1 MAPLCRGH
9 LFFGTSTSFL
19 YKRKYIPFNILMS
32 HIRLTILFSLL
43 HFTLYAQVRK
53 DTIFFNNGSLV
64 VGQLKKI
71 RLGVVTFDPD
81 DANDIT
87 VQQRKVRGL
96 SARSEVFRIETI
108 RKKLLYGVIRPD
120 TVPQFVKVGYGA
132 SIETLHVEEIF
143 NAYPFSDKF
152 MQNFSGSVGLGYSY
166 TRSSG
171 FGRFN
176 IDGNLQYRSKRH
188 EVAASLSGIYS
199 QTDTG
204 FTRDREDLSIRDN
217 YYFSPASFITGFIA
231 YQKNREIGLKRR
243 FQEGLGIGNKFVTSK
258 SLYAWARTG
267 LVLNQ
272 EQSLEGK
279 NSGLLTEGF
288 AQLQFNVFRFTK
300 PEVNLNFRQ
309 TFFVG
314 ITEAGRFRTDGQVD
328 LSWEMI
334 NDLKLSLQFY
344 NNYDSRPPTAGV
356 SRFDYGIIFGI
367 KYTWQ

>member
-1 MAPLCRGH
+1 MK
-9 LFFGTSTSFL
+9 F
-19 YKRKYIPFNILMS
+19 
-32 HIRLTILFSLL
+32 IRLTICLCLL
-43 HFTLYAQVRK
+43 QFTLRAQVSK
-53 DTIFFNNGSLV
+53 DTLFFNNGSMV
-64 VGQLKKI
+64 IGKLKKI
-71 RLGVVTFDPD
+71 RLGIITFDPD

-87 VQQRKVRGL
+87 VQQRKVRGV

-108 RKKLLYGVIRPD
+108 RKKLLYGVIIPD
-120 TVPQFVKVGYGA
+120 TVPQFVKVGFGT
-132 SIETLHVEEIF
+132 SIETLHVEEMF

-152 MQNFSGSVGLGYSY
+152 MQNFSGSLGLGYSY

-176 IDGNLQYRSKRH
+176 MDGNQQYRSKKH
-188 EVAASLSGIYS
+188 EVSTTLSWIYS

-204 FTRDREDLSIRDN
+204 FTREREDLNIRDN

-231 YQKNREIGLKRR
+231 YQRNMEIGLRRR
-243 FQEGLGIGNKFVTSK
+243 FQEGLGVGNKFVTTK
-258 SLYAWARTG
+258 SMYALARGG

-279 NSGLLTEGF
+279 NSGLLTEAF
-288 AQLQFNVFRFTK
+288 TQLQFNVFRFSK

-309 TFFVG
+309 TLYVG
-314 ITEAGRFRTDGQVD
+314 ITEAGSFRTDGQVD
-328 LSWEMI
+328 LSLELI
-334 NDLKLSLQFY
+334 SDLKLSLQLY

-356 SRFDYGIIFGI
+356 SRMDYGIICGI